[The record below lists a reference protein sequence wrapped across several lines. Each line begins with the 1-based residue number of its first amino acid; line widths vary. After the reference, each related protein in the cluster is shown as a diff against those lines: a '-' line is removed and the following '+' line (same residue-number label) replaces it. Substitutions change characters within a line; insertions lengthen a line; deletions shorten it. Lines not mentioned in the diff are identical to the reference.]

1 MRNGLLLGVAV
12 VIAAASF
19 ALGAETSKSLVA
31 TYDSLADTIL
41 GAKKSEKNLVLSI
54 LGSHHAHAQRA
65 MKDGK
70 FDDAVAEIAMF
81 ANEGDNAV
89 GGIRKRLVEG
99 GHHHNAEGEA
109 KGVYEAGFVVVTK
122 EAKQKIMA
130 ASAALRDAKADGD
143 RKAAWDSFQSVAGPL
158 LEGK

>member
-1 MRNGLLLGVAV
+1 MLFGGAV

-41 GAKKSEKNLVLSI
+41 GAKKSERNLVMAI

-109 KGVYEAGFVVVTK
+109 KGVYEAGFVIVTK

-130 ASAALRDAKADGD
+130 ASAALRDAKTDGD

>member
-1 MRNGLLLGVAV
+1 
-12 VIAAASF
+12 
-19 ALGAETSKSLVA
+19 
-31 TYDSLADTIL
+31 
-41 GAKKSEKNLVLSI
+41 
-54 LGSHHAHAQRA
+54 

-122 EAKQKIMA
+122 EAKQKILA
-130 ASAALRDAKADGD
+130 ASAALRDAKADAD
-143 RKAAWDSFQSVAGPL
+143 RKAAWDTFHSVAGPL